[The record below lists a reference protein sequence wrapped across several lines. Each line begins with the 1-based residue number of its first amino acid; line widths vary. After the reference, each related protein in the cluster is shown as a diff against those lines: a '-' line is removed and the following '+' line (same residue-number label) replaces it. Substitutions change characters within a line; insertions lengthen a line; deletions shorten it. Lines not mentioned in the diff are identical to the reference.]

1 MNSLLLCLC
10 VVIAVVSSHDLG
22 LGRCPKPEPMK
33 NYNETQFLSVGTWY
47 VLHKLKSKSRCLA
60 DAIYKDNKTGG
71 LVWREQSLNLVAK
84 QSTILNITSP
94 MYPRPTSGR
103 YKITYGA
110 WPDAELTVM
119 GSDYE
124 SWALIYQCQQA
135 PWKIAHR
142 KSASILVTKKNYGE
156 TKAEKE
162 QLKKIWSMLKE
173 SKSNIDVDEM
183 DAIDHK
189 NCTSPKDADFVFTVS
204 GVNLKVG
211 GVKGNKVISTAGEV
225 AGTATDAVKNLAG
238 KVAAAADD
246 ALNDNDNE
254 PDDSENE
261 LF

>member
-1 MNSLLLCLC
+1 MNSLLLCLL
-10 VVIAVVSSHDLG
+10 VVVAVVSAHDLG
-22 LGRCPKPEPMK
+22 LGRCPKPEPMQ
-33 NYNETQFLSVGTWY
+33 NYNQTQFLSVGTWY
-47 VLHKLKSKSRCLA
+47 VLYKLKSNSRCLA
-60 DAIYKDNKTGG
+60 DAIYKDKKGG
-71 LVWREQSLNLVAK
+71 LVWREQSLNQVAK

-94 MYPRPTSGR
+94 MYPKTTSGR

-119 GSDYE
+119 ASDYE

-156 TKAEKE
+156 TKAEKA

-173 SKSNIDVDEM
+173 SKADVDVDDM

-189 NCTSPKDADFVFTVS
+189 NCTSPKDADFVFTVN

-225 AGTATDAVKNLAG
+225 AGTATDAVKTLAG

-246 ALNDNDNE
+246 ALNDKEEQND
-254 PDDSENE
+254 DENE